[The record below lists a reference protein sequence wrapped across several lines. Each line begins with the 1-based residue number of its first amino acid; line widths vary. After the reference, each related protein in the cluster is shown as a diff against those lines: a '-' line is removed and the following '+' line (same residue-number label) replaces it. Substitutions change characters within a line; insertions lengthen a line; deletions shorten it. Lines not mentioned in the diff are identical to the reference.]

1 MMLKDLVLIY
11 GYDISVISRWQSEGL
26 DLSAPDADVY
36 KWVVENKITPLR
48 KSDPALKSEKLR
60 EEIRLTKARAD
71 QQEIETKLT
80 IGEVVYVN
88 EVADELAAYCS
99 RIRQSFR
106 TLPVQ
111 AYMELSKVGDD
122 GMAIKNK
129 LQEYIDDKLL
139 ELGDF
144 KYEERFNDETNENI
158 QAGESGDNSTSQDP
172 SE

>member
-1 MMLKDLVLIY
+1 MANGRIRP
-11 GYDISVISRWQSEGL
+11 IRTRCRCF
-26 DLSAPDADVY
+26 

-48 KSDPALKSEKLR
+48 KSNPALKSEKLR

-144 KYEERFNDETNENI
+144 KYEERFKDETNEDI
-158 QAGESGDNSTSQDP
+158 QSGESGDNSTSQDTFQVNRP
-172 SE
+172 KRTLNSCRGR